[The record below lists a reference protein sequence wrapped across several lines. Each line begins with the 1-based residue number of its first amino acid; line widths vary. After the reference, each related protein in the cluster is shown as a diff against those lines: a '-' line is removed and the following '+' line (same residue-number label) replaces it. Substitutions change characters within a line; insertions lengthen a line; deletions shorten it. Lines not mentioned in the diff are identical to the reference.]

1 MKCLIQTNTPTYFTS
16 SLVTKKFYNIS
27 GDQNNWIEGP
37 VHLENDEPLI
47 FAAAAGDYLVRPF
60 QGDQIGRFF
69 AHWVTFGSSKIL

>member
-1 MKCLIQTNTPTYFTS
+1 MLDTDEHSCLFNLF
-16 SLVTKKFYNIS
+16 VGDKEKKFYNIS

-69 AHWVTFGSSKIL
+69 AHWAIFGSSKI

>member
-1 MKCLIQTNTPTYFTS
+1 MFDTDEHS
-16 SLVTKKFYNIS
+16 SLLYLFVGDKEKKFYNIS

-69 AHWVTFGSSKIL
+69 ANWATFGSSKI